1 MARTNSCEVCGFSSP
16 QIVLDL
22 GFHPLCD
29 DLKHVSSD
37 HVCKEYPIQ
46 ITFCPS
52 CKTAFQAH
60 QVPKHDLFPSSY
72 HYRSRFT
79 ADVLSGM
86 RDLVTSVKSIDGSLR
101 GKSVLDIG
109 CNDGSLLN
117 YFRKEGALT
126 YGIEPTSASADAIE
140 QGHDVICDYLT
151 PKLAARFVKINGF
164 PDIITFTNVFAHI
177 EDLPEL
183 LDSLRYLMGDST
195 YLVIENHYL
204 GSVLDKYQFDTF
216 YHEHP
221 RTYSAT
227 SFLYVAN
234 CLSRSI
240 LRLQFPE
247 RYGGNIRVIIGPRDQ
262 ASNSSN
268 VLDSDICEIENHFES
283 RLNLMASQIPVWVT
297 EKKQHIRQLVS
308 KYGPLR
314 AKAFPGRAAILIKLL
329 KLDVDSI
336 KCCYEK
342 PGSMKTD
349 HFLPGTKVPI
359 LSDDMFDPADET
371 PVLNLA
377 WHISSEIESYMRRLG
392 FHGPIIDILSSS
404 DFTS

>member
-1 MARTNSCEVCGFSSP
+1 M
-16 QIVLDL
+16 
-22 GFHPLCD
+22 
-29 DLKHVSSD
+29 
-37 HVCKEYPIQ
+37 
-46 ITFCPS
+46 
-52 CKTAFQAH
+52 
-60 QVPKHDLFPSSY
+60 PKHDLFPSSY

-86 RDLVTSVKSIDGSLR
+86 LELVASVKSIHGSLK

-126 YGIEPTSASADAIE
+126 YGIEPTSASADAVE
-140 QGHDVICDYLT
+140 QGHDVICDYFT
-151 PKLAARFVKINGF
+151 PKLADRFRNYHGS

-177 EDLPEL
+177 ENLPEL
-183 LDSLRYLMGDST
+183 LDALRRLMGDST
-195 YLVIENHYL
+195 CLVIENHYL

-227 SFLYVAN
+227 SFLYVADS
-234 CLSRSI
+234 LSRSI
-240 LRLQFPE
+240 LKLQFPE

-262 ASNSSN
+262 ASNSSI
-268 VLDSDICEIENHFES
+268 LLGSDIYETENLFAS
-283 RLNLMASQIPVWVT
+283 RLNSMASKIPLWIT
-297 EKKQHIRQLVS
+297 EKKQHIGQLVS

-329 KLDVDSI
+329 KLDVESI

-342 PGSMKTD
+342 PGSMKID

-359 LSDDMFDPADET
+359 VSDDIFDPADET
-371 PVLNLA
+371 PILNLA
-377 WHISSEIESYMRRLG
+377 WHISSEIDSYMRRLG
-392 FHGPIIDILSSS
+392 FQGPIIDILSSS
-404 DFTS
+404 DFSS